1 MEAEASPIWTRPDD
15 MVDSSPLIGMEEH
28 SREYWED
35 QCYNSDMAFVTFQER
50 AFALLCSA
58 QGCREKWNNKQIT

>member
-1 MEAEASPIWTRPDD
+1 MEAEASPIRTRPDD
-15 MVDSSPLIGMEEH
+15 MVDSSSLIGLEEH

-58 QGCREKWNNKQIT
+58 QGCRENFDKMHV